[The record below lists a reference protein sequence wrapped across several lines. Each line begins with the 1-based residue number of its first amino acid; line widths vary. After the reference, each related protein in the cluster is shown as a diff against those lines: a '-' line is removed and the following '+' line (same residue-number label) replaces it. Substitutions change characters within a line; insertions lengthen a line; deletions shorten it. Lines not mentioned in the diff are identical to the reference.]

1 MIIII
6 ENIKEYKKFIIVI
19 VVSVLLNII
28 FLLNP
33 KKITKKEIIYKE
45 AKITKEE
52 NKNEKIFVEIKGA
65 VLTPGVYEMDI
76 NNRVIDLINKSGGLT
91 DNANVNYLN
100 LSSKLKDE
108 MVVKIYTNEELN
120 NKKKVEIIYEYIP
133 MDCECP
139 IKECEIKEE
148 DDININKISKEE
160 TKININKASK
170 EELMTLSGF
179 GETKALNVIQ
189 YRSKNGDFKKIE
201 DIMNVSGIGENVF
214 NKIKE
219 YIEV

>member
-6 ENIKEYKKFIIVI
+6 ENIKEYKTFIIIIVI
-19 VVSVLLNII
+19 SVLLNIV

-52 NKNEKIFVEIKGA
+52 NKTEKIFVEIKGA
-65 VLTPGVYEMDI
+65 IVTPGVYEMNI
-76 NNRVIDLINKSGGLT
+76 NNRVIDLINKAGGLL
-91 DNANVNYLN
+91 DNANVDYLN

-108 MVVKIYTNEELN
+108 MVVKVYTNEELN
-120 NKKKVEIIYEYIP
+120 DKKKVEIIYEYIP

-148 DDININKISKEE
+148 TKININKMTNEE
-160 TKININKASK
+160 TKININKATK

-179 GETKALNVIQ
+179 GETKALNVLK
-189 YRSKNGDFKKIE
+189 YRSENGNFKKIE